1 MNEFLERTKAI
12 HLVKVCRLTA
22 YKACKLYNVKSD
34 TLIAHLRG
42 KVKSE
47 VKGPPRFT
55 IISMKA
61 ML

>member
-1 MNEFLERTKAI
+1 M
-12 HLVKVCRLTA
+12 VKVCRLTA

-47 VKGPPRFT
+47 VKGRNNQYESNSQFFT
-55 IISMKA
+55 MAIVIMDE
-61 ML
+61 